1 MHPAFTV
8 SRTSIS
14 LQGKAIP
21 GAEDRQR
28 KIPGFDQEVF
38 SRSRVLCI
46 GAGGIISQIAP
57 TLVRKGIGGITVL
70 DHDIVELSNL
80 NRQRFYIEDV
90 GNNKALALAEIL
102 QLECIAA
109 TEIRAVPLR
118 LEEAIA
124 RGIDLSCEVA
134 ICGVDNNPA
143 RVAAS
148 RYFRAANVPVIFAG
162 VSLNGDHGYV
172 FVQEK
177 QGPCIACMFPD
188 MVNDDRYPCPGTPA
202 IADILQAVGALA
214 VYAVDTLLMKRSRK
228 WNYRRINLSDG
239 SFDGTSL
246 VPVREGC
253 PMLPLEGGIRRHT
266 MLSYQPIG
274 RWPVVCSDRQMS

>member
-1 MHPAFTV
+1 MPPAFTV
-8 SRTSIS
+8 SKTSIS
-14 LQGKAIP
+14 LRGKAIP

-28 KIPGFDQEVF
+28 KIPGFDQEIF
-38 SRSRVLCI
+38 SRSSVLCV

-57 TLVRKGIGGITVL
+57 TLVRKGIGGVTLV

-109 TEIRAVPLR
+109 TEIRAVPLS

-124 RGIDLSCEVA
+124 RGIDLSCDVA

-148 RYFRAANVPVIFAG
+148 RYFRARSIPVVFTA
-162 VSLNGDHGYV
+162 VSRDGDHGYV
-172 FVQEK
+172 FVQARR
-177 QGPCIACMFPD
+177 GACIGCMFPD
-188 MVNDDRYPCPGTPA
+188 LVDDDRFPCPGTPA
-202 IADILQAVGALA
+202 IADILQAVGSLA
-214 VYAVDTLLMKRSRK
+214 TYAVDTLLMSRRRA
-228 WNYRRINLSDG
+228 WNYRRVSLYDGSSDG
-239 SFDGTSL
+239 SSWISRS
-246 VPVREGC
+246 REC
-253 PMLPLEGGIRRHT
+253 QI
-266 MLSYQPIG
+266 
-274 RWPVVCSDRQMS
+274 CA